1 MKSGAQEVGVTQRG
15 EENKGGEGGKTG
27 CQECLLRIRTMLEMT
42 KVGCCDVVTSASEMG
57 MMEGERDK
65 EKEEKRLVL
74 NFGFLCAQ
82 QSN

>member
-15 EENKGGEGGKTG
+15 EENKGGEGEKTG

-57 MMEGERDK
+57 MMEGEREIKTRKKND
-65 EKEEKRLVL
+65 
-74 NFGFLCAQ
+74 
-82 QSN
+82 SS